1 MPIDKIKKS
10 NRLLASRRYTI
21 ETYADSQEA
30 FTRVLDLNA
39 SEIYIQQN
47 AIPTSSLPYSG
58 SSQDQLF
65 VTSGS
70 ENILKYYYQF
80 RLTPSSVVNGSNT
93 EVFFFISKSGHD
105 PTIGVDPQI
114 IQDGQ
119 QGNFISPKYSSA
131 SLTLNY
137 AEDNPPGYNV
147 TIKVNGVTQNP
158 ANYQFD
164 YKTGV
169 LQFSASAPSTVGANV
184 SASIYQYV
192 GKTLDTFI
200 VSASSGGGGTGTGFP
215 FSGSAVITGSL
226 LISGSDTIDELVVSG
241 NIIATQGL
249 TGSLL
254 GTASWANN
262 VLIQDTNV
270 PAGIPVVLSINDTT
284 LGKDI
289 DSFTYNPNLNRLFLN
304 SGYVEAVG
312 FTGSL
317 FGTASWANN
326 ATNAST
332 ASWASNV
339 NTASWANNAT
349 NASTASWASNVNTA
363 SWAQSASHALNAFT
377 ASWASNINTASWA
390 SNALTASWASNINT
404 ASWATNA
411 TNASTASWASNINTA
426 SWAQSASHALNARTA
441 SWASN
446 VNTASW
452 ANNATNASTASWA
465 SNINTAS
472 WAQTASHALNAFTAS
487 YANSINTLNQ
497 NITINGTASINT
509 LTITNNA
516 TIGGDLIV
524 NGTASYI
531 NVQDLLVEDKFILL
545 NSGSLTNTPNEG
557 GIIVQTTTIGDV
569 AYGTALYYDQEAN
582 RWIVNRS
589 SSVAWNATSSVFST
603 SSDFIVTVTGSGG
616 APTGTPVNF
625 GTGNSFNSIGQM
637 YINTTNSDIYIYA

>member
-10 NRLLASRRYTI
+10 NRLLANRRYTH
-21 ETYADSQEA
+21 ETFTDVQEA
-30 FTRVLDLNA
+30 FTSTLDLNA
-39 SEIYIQQN
+39 SEIYIQQK
-47 AIPTSSLPYSG
+47 AIPTSSLKLSG
-58 SSQDQLF
+58 STQDGQY

-70 ENILKYYYQF
+70 ENILKFWYRKVLAPSQ
-80 RLTPSSVVNGSNT
+80 TPGSIAGTT
-93 EVFFFISKSGHD
+93 EVFFFID
-105 PTIGVDPQI
+105 PTPVGNVDPQE
-114 IQDGQ
+114 IQSGQ
-119 QGNFISPKYSSA
+119 QTNFISPKYSEA
-131 SLTLNY
+131 SLTNNST
-137 AEDNPPGYNV
+137 EDATPGYNV
-147 TIKVNGVTQNP
+147 VITAGGSVVGG

-169 LQFSASAPSTVGANV
+169 LQFSSSAPTTGTTVTATV
-184 SASIYQYV
+184 YQYV

-200 VSASSGGGGTGTGFP
+200 ASGSGGGGTGTGFP
-215 FSGSAVITGSL
+215 FSGNAVITGSL

-241 NIIATQGL
+241 NIIATQGF

-254 GTASWANN
+254 GTASWTDNIYIAPTTVISNLPIALVVNN
-262 VLIQDTNV
+262 
-270 PAGIPVVLSINDTT
+270 TT
-284 LGKDI
+284 LAKDLN
-289 DSFTYNPNLNRLFLN
+289 DDFTFNPSTNRLIIN
-304 SGYVEAVG
+304 NGQVIATG

-339 NTASWANNAT
+339 NTASWASNAL
-349 NASTASWASNVNTA
+349 TASWATNVNTA
-363 SWAQSASHALNAFT
+363 SWAQTSSHALNAF
-377 ASWASNINTASWA
+377 
-390 SNALTASWASNINT
+390 TASWASNINT

-545 NSGSLTNTPNEG
+545 NSGSTGTFPTNEG
-557 GIIVQTTTIGDV
+557 GIIVQTTTIGGV

-589 SSVAWNATSSVFST
+589 GSVAWNATSSLFT
-603 SSDFIVTVTGSGG
+603 TQSDFIVTVTGSGG

-625 GTGNSFNSIGQM
+625 GTGDSLNSIGQM